1 MDKQTVVTAVL
12 CAVAALGASAAMAV
26 LVPPPE
32 EAPPV
37 RAKAGP
43 TGPVAEPSRSQAAK
57 PQLSSGPATTLPPA
71 VTPQPGGPAAFTG
84 ALFTGGLDGDH
95 FCTATV
101 VQSPGR
107 NLIVTAGH
115 CLLDGAQADGEAV
128 FAPAYANGFAPYGTW
143 KLEEV
148 FEDDRWAHDTDDAYD
163 LAFARLAPDD
173 KGRTIEDV
181 TGAAVLDTSGRA
193 GEEVTVT
200 GYPADRKV
208 PRTCTA
214 VAVRESETEQRFD
227 CADFPGGTSGSAWI
241 ARDGKI
247 IGILTG
253 GDTDDVS
260 TSTILG
266 DYAASLYA
274 KATAG
279 AAAPAT
285 APTASSTPT
294 AGPTPTPTPTPTATA
309 TR

>member
-1 MDKQTVVTAVL
+1 MPVDKRTVVTAVL
-12 CAVAALGASAAMAV
+12 CAAAALGASAAVAE

-32 EAPPV
+32 GAAPV
-37 RAKAGP
+37 RAKAAP
-43 TGPVAEPSRSQAAK
+43 TASATAPSRSQAAK
-57 PQLSSGPATTLPPA
+57 PQLSAPPGTTLPPA

-84 ALFTGGLDGDH
+84 ALFTNGLDSDH

-115 CLLDGAQADGEAV
+115 CLLDGDQSNGTAV
-128 FAPAYANGFAPYGTW
+128 FAPAYANGVAPYGTW
-143 KLEEV
+143 KIEEA
-148 FEDDRWAHDTDDAYD
+148 FEDDRWAEGTDDDYD
-163 LAFARLAPDD
+163 LAFARLTTDAL
-173 KGRTIEDV
+173 GRTIEEV

-214 VAVRESETEQRFD
+214 VTVRESQTQQRFD

-260 TSTILG
+260 TSTVLG

-274 KATAG
+274 KATG
-279 AAAPAT
+279 TGTGT
-285 APTASSTPT
+285 AK
-294 AGPTPTPTPTPTATA
+294 
-309 TR
+309 R

>member
-1 MDKQTVVTAVL
+1 MPVDKRSVVTAVL
-12 CAVAALGASAAMAV
+12 CAVAALGASAAVAE

-32 EAPPV
+32 GAAPV

-43 TGPVAEPSRSQAAK
+43 TASPTATSRSQASK
-57 PQLSSGPATTLPPA
+57 PQLSNPPGTTLPPA
-71 VTPQPGGPAAFTG
+71 VTPPPGGPAAFTG
-84 ALFTGGLDGDH
+84 ALFTDGLDSDH

-101 VQSPGR
+101 VHSPGR
-107 NLIVTAGH
+107 NLIITAGH
-115 CLLDGAQADGEAV
+115 CLLEGDQRDGTAV
-128 FAPAYANGFAPYGTW
+128 FAPAYANGMAPYGTW
-143 KLEEV
+143 KIEEV
-148 FEDDRWAHDTDDAYD
+148 FEDDRWAEGTDDDYD
-163 LAFARLAPDD
+163 LAFARLAPDA

-200 GYPADRKV
+200 GYPADRKI

-214 VAVRESETEQRFD
+214 VAVRESDAQQRFD

-260 TSTILG
+260 TSTVLG
-266 DYAASLYA
+266 EYAASLYA
-274 KATAG
+274 KATAK
-279 AAAPAT
+279 
-285 APTASSTPT
+285 TPT
-294 AGPTPTPTPTPTATA
+294 A
-309 TR
+309 R

>member
-1 MDKQTVVTAVL
+1 MPVDKRTVVTAVL
-12 CAVAALGASAAMAV
+12 CAVAALGASAAVAE
-26 LVPPPE
+26 LAPPPE
-32 EAPPV
+32 GTSAA
-37 RAKAGP
+37 RSAKAAP
-43 TGPVAEPSRSQAAK
+43 TGSPTASSRAQAAK
-57 PQLSSGPATTLPPA
+57 PQLSAPPSTTLPPA
-71 VTPQPGGPAAFTG
+71 VTPPPGGPAAFTG
-84 ALFTGGLDGDH
+84 ALFTNGLDSDH

-101 VQSPGR
+101 VHSPGK
-107 NLIVTAGH
+107 NLIITAGH
-115 CLLDGAQADGEAV
+115 CLLDGQQDGGSAV

-143 KLEEV
+143 KIEEV
-148 FEDDRWAHDTDDAYD
+148 FEDDRWSEGTDDDYD
-163 LAFARLAPDD
+163 LAFARLAPDG

-214 VAVRESETEQRFD
+214 VTVRESETQQRFD

-260 TSTILG
+260 TSTVLG
-266 DYAASLYA
+266 EYAASLYA
-274 KATAG
+274 KATRKG
-279 AAAPAT
+279 
-285 APTASSTPT
+285 
-294 AGPTPTPTPTPTATA
+294 
-309 TR
+309 

>member
-1 MDKQTVVTAVL
+1 MTTVL
-12 CAVAALGASAAMAV
+12 CAVAALGASAAVAE

-32 EAPPV
+32 GAAPA
-37 RAKAGP
+37 RAKAAAPEATPG
-43 TGPVAEPSRSQAAK
+43 TPSRSGAPK
-57 PQLSSGPATTLPPA
+57 PQLATPLPSP

-101 VQSPGR
+101 VRSPGKD
-107 NLIVTAGH
+107 LIITAGH
-115 CLLDGAQADGEAV
+115 CLLAGDQSRGGAV
-128 FAPAYANGFAPYGTW
+128 FVPAYANGVAPYGTW

-148 FEDDRWAHDTDDAYD
+148 YEDDRWAEDTDDDYD

-173 KGRTIEDV
+173 QGRRIEEV
-181 TGAAVLDTSGRA
+181 TGAAALDTSGRA

-214 VAVRESETEQRFD
+214 VSVRVSATEQRFD
-227 CADFPGGTSGSAWI
+227 CDDFPGGTSGSAWI
-241 ARDGKI
+241 GRDGKI

-260 TSTILG
+260 TSTVLG
-266 DYAASLYA
+266 QYASRLYA
-274 KATAG
+274 KATIG
-279 AAAPAT
+279 
-285 APTASSTPT
+285 
-294 AGPTPTPTPTPTATA
+294 
-309 TR
+309 R